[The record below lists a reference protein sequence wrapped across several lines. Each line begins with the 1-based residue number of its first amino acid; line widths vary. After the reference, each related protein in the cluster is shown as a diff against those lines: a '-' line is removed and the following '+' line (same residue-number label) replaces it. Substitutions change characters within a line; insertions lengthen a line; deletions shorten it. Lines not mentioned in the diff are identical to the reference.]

1 MLAMANLR
9 SVIAK
14 VDGRHR
20 PFHAD
25 MMAEQK
31 KNVIGRVVPFYSAR
45 VGDFVQPVG
54 SILATC
60 RCGHSAVL
68 DVIELLQRHGRHARI
83 GDLTR
88 RMRCGRCGMAGWV
101 RLSLEFEEH

>member
-1 MLAMANLR
+1 ME
-9 SVIAK
+9 
-14 VDGRHR
+14 VDGFSY
-20 PFHAD
+20 PSHAD
-25 MMAEQK
+25 MMTEQK

-45 VGDFVQPVG
+45 VGDFVRPVG
-54 SILATC
+54 SIVATC
-60 RCGHSAVL
+60 RCGHSAAL
-68 DVIELLQRHGRHARI
+68 DVIELLQRHGRHARS

>member
-1 MLAMANLR
+1 MIVA
-9 SVIAK
+9 
-14 VDGRHR
+14 VDGFGY
-20 PFHAD
+20 PFHAA
-25 MMAEQK
+25 MMAEQT
-31 KNVIGRVVPFYSAR
+31 KNNGGRVVPFYSAR
-45 VGDFVQPVG
+45 VGDFVRPVG

-60 RCGHSAVL
+60 RCGHSAAL